1 MSTFKTALRMALAHP
16 LYLLI
21 YTVFISL
28 MGVFIAASVSW
39 NSSQLTEY
47 EPYDTNVIVIDRDGS
62 DLSLALTKHLG
73 SRFDLVTGVG
83 DDTYDLADAL
93 SKSNSAKG
101 SADCVFFI
109 PEGFEDD
116 LVAAARAGE
125 SLPKLDVTYGA
136 GTMAA
141 ALSSAE
147 ASRWI
152 SLAGA
157 ATALEPAAS
166 NGDVAKAAEHAA
178 TERAEVEI
186 EQVKVDSTAAATLES
201 YFNFGAYA
209 IISSVIVS
217 VGLVFS
223 GMNEPER
230 VRRMDA
236 GPISERQRS
245 LAVFAA
251 AAVLTVCI
259 WFVSSM
265 MGVVGFAGAVAEVG
279 VGGVCLALAA
289 TFALACTP
297 LAVGFALSS
306 LGAREGRTQWRHTH
320 VLNDPVHP
328 VEVVPGSL
336 LERAVGGHRLIQTN
350 SAHHCCVDRLGKSTR
365 LVAKATDGVPEC
377 IEVEGQPF
385 CLGVQ
390 WHPEYTWQTLETDF
404 NLWKSFVEAAAKV
417 KQAR

>member
-16 LYLLI
+16 FYLLI

-47 EPYDTNVIVIDRDGS
+47 KPYDANVIVVDRDGS
-62 DLSLALTKHLG
+62 DLSRALTKHLG

-157 ATALEPAAS
+157 AAALEPTAS

-178 TERAEVEI
+178 AKRAEVQI
-186 EQVKVDSTAAATLES
+186 ERVKVDSAAAATLES

-251 AAVLTVCI
+251 AVLTVCI

-279 VGGVCLALAA
+279 VGRVCLALAA

-306 LGAREGRTQWRHTH
+306 LGAREELLNGVGNLLGMLMTFLGGAWMPLSLMGPAVQTVAHFVPTYWVNDAIGKALAADLTST
-320 VLNDPVHP
+320 VLGDIACDLGVT
-328 VEVVPGSL
+328 VL
-336 LERAVGGHRLIQTN
+336 FAAAIAAVGLAL
-350 SAHHCCVDRLGKSTR
+350 AHNKSH
-365 LVAKATDGVPEC
+365 A
-377 IEVEGQPF
+377 
-385 CLGVQ
+385 
-390 WHPEYTWQTLETDF
+390 
-404 NLWKSFVEAAAKV
+404 
-417 KQAR
+417 

>member
-16 LYLLI
+16 FYLLI

-47 EPYDTNVIVIDRDGS
+47 KPYDANVIVVDRDDS
-62 DLSLALTKHLG
+62 DLSRALTKHLG
-73 SRFDLVTGVG
+73 LRFDLVTGVG

-116 LVAAARAGE
+116 LVAAARVGE
-125 SLPKLDVTYGA
+125 FLPKLDVTYGA

-157 ATALEPAAS
+157 AAALEPAAS

-178 TERAEVEI
+178 AKRAEVQI
-186 EQVKVDSTAAATLES
+186 ERVKVDSAAATLES

-236 GPISERQRS
+236 SPVSERQRS

-259 WFVSSM
+259 WLVSSM

-279 VGGVCLALAA
+279 AGRVCLALAV

-297 LAVGFALSS
+297 LAVGFTLSS
-306 LGAREGRTQWRHTH
+306 LGAREELLNGVGNLLGMLMTFLGGAWMPLSLMGSAVQTAAHFVPTYWVNDAIGKALAADLTST
-320 VLNDPVHP
+320 VLGDIACDLGVT
-328 VEVVPGSL
+328 VL
-336 LERAVGGHRLIQTN
+336 FAAAIAAVGLALART
-350 SAHHCCVDRLGKSTR
+350 KSH
-365 LVAKATDGVPEC
+365 A
-377 IEVEGQPF
+377 
-385 CLGVQ
+385 
-390 WHPEYTWQTLETDF
+390 
-404 NLWKSFVEAAAKV
+404 
-417 KQAR
+417 

>member
-16 LYLLI
+16 FYLLI

-47 EPYDTNVIVIDRDGS
+47 KPYDTNVIVVDRDDS
-62 DLSLALTKHLG
+62 DLSRALTKHLG

-157 ATALEPAAS
+157 AAALEPAAS
-166 NGDVAKAAEHAA
+166 NGDVARAAEHAA
-178 TERAEVEI
+178 AKRAEVQI

-236 GPISERQRS
+236 SPVSERQRS

-259 WFVSSM
+259 WLVSSM
-265 MGVVGFAGAVAEVG
+265 MGVVGFASAVAEVG
-279 VGGVCLALAA
+279 VGRVCLALAA

-297 LAVGFALSS
+297 LAVGFTLSS

-336 LERAVGGHRLIQTN
+336 LDRAVGGHRLIQTN

>member
-16 LYLLI
+16 FYLLI

-47 EPYDTNVIVIDRDGS
+47 KPYDANVIVVDRDGS
-62 DLSLALTKHLG
+62 DLSRALTKHLG

-157 ATALEPAAS
+157 AAALEPTAS

-178 TERAEVEI
+178 AKRAEVQI
-186 EQVKVDSTAAATLES
+186 ERVKVDSAAAATLES

-223 GMNEPER
+223 GMNER

-236 GPISERQRS
+236 GPISDRQRS

-265 MGVVGFAGAVAEVG
+265 MGVVGFASAVAEVG
-279 VGGVCLALAA
+279 VGRVCLALTA
-289 TFALACTP
+289 TFALALTP
-297 LAVGFALSS
+297 LAVGFTLSS
-306 LGAREGRTQWRHTH
+306 LGAREELLNGVGNLLGMLMTFLGGAWMPLSLMGSAVQTVAHFVPTYWVNDAISKALASDLTST
-320 VLNDPVHP
+320 VLGDI
-328 VEVVPGSL
+328 
-336 LERAVGGHRLIQTN
+336 A
-350 SAHHCCVDRLGKSTR
+350 CD
-365 LVAKATDGVPEC
+365 
-377 IEVEGQPF
+377 
-385 CLGVQ
+385 LGV
-390 WHPEYTWQTLETDF
+390 TALF
-404 NLWKSFVEAAAKV
+404 AVAIAAAGLAL
-417 KQAR
+417 ARTKSHA

>member
-16 LYLLI
+16 FYLLI

-47 EPYDTNVIVIDRDGS
+47 KPYDTNVIVVDRDNS
-62 DLSLALTKHLG
+62 DLSRALTKHLS

-93 SKSNSAKG
+93 AKSSSAKG

-109 PEGFEDD
+109 PEEFEDD
-116 LVAAARAGE
+116 LVAAAHAGE
-125 SLPKLDVTYGA
+125 DLPKLDVTYGA
-136 GTMAA
+136 GTMA

-157 ATALEPAAS
+157 AAALEPAAS
-166 NGDVAKAAEHAA
+166 NGDVAKAAERAA

-186 EQVKVDSTAAATLES
+186 EQVKVYSTAAATLKS

-236 GPISERQRS
+236 GPVSERQRS

-279 VGGVCLALAA
+279 LGRVCLALAA

-306 LGAREGRTQWRHTH
+306 LGAREELLNGVGNLLGMLMTFLGGAWMPLSLMGSAVQTVAHFVPTYWVNDAIGKALASDLTST
-320 VLNDPVHP
+320 VLGDIACDLGVT
-328 VEVVPGSL
+328 VLFAVAIA
-336 LERAVGGHRLIQTN
+336 AVGLALSR
-350 SAHHCCVDRLGKSTR
+350 AKSR
-365 LVAKATDGVPEC
+365 A
-377 IEVEGQPF
+377 
-385 CLGVQ
+385 
-390 WHPEYTWQTLETDF
+390 
-404 NLWKSFVEAAAKV
+404 
-417 KQAR
+417 

>member
-1 MSTFKTALRMALAHP
+1 MALADDVARACPAECWLNPVKLICDMFNRLYFFEDLGPFAVRAGALVLMTLVFVAAATLIFGRSRYDTFKTALRMALAHP
-16 LYLLI
+16 FYLLI

-47 EPYDTNVIVIDRDGS
+47 KPYDANVIVVDRDGS

-73 SRFDLVTGVG
+73 SRFDLGHGVG

-157 ATALEPAAS
+157 AAALEPLPP
-166 NGDVAKAAEHAA
+166 
-178 TERAEVEI
+178 T
-186 EQVKVDSTAAATLES
+186 
-201 YFNFGAYA
+201 
-209 IISSVIVS
+209 
-217 VGLVFS
+217 
-223 GMNEPER
+223 
-230 VRRMDA
+230 
-236 GPISERQRS
+236 
-245 LAVFAA
+245 
-251 AAVLTVCI
+251 
-259 WFVSSM
+259 
-265 MGVVGFAGAVAEVG
+265 
-279 VGGVCLALAA
+279 A
-289 TFALACTP
+289 TFQGRRTLRCK
-297 LAVGFALSS
+297 
-306 LGAREGRTQWRHTH
+306 ARGG
-320 VLNDPVHP
+320 
-328 VEVVPGSL
+328 PGSSGS
-336 LERAVGGHRLIQTN
+336 R
-350 SAHHCCVDRLGKSTR
+350 STR
-365 LVAKATDGVPEC
+365 LLPPRSSRTS
-377 IEVEGQPF
+377 
-385 CLGVQ
+385 
-390 WHPEYTWQTLETDF
+390 TL
-404 NLWKSFVEAAAKV
+404 
-417 KQAR
+417 ARTRLSRRSSYRWGWCSRA

>member
-16 LYLLI
+16 FYLLI

-39 NSSQLTEY
+39 NSSQLTECK
-47 EPYDTNVIVIDRDGS
+47 PYDANVIVVDRDDS
-62 DLSLALTKHLG
+62 DLSRALTKHLG
-73 SRFDLVTGVG
+73 SRFDLVTGIG
-83 DDTYDLADAL
+83 DDAYDLADAL

-125 SLPKLDVTYGA
+125 ALPKLDVTYGS

-157 ATALEPAAS
+157 AAALEPAAS
-166 NGDVAKAAEHAA
+166 NGDVARAAEHAA
-178 TERAEVEI
+178 AKRAEVQI
-186 EQVKVDSTAAATLES
+186 EQVKVDSTAATTLES

-236 GPISERQRS
+236 SPVSERQRS
-245 LAVFAA
+245 LAVFVA
-251 AAVLTVCI
+251 AAVLTVCS
-259 WFVSSM
+259 WLVSSM
-265 MGVVGFAGAVAEVG
+265 MSVVGFASAVAEVG
-279 VGGVCLALAA
+279 VGRVCLALAA

-297 LAVGFALSS
+297 RVDLH
-306 LGAREGRTQWRHTH
+306 GARRRQVCGRQLACRAPSGQPARHAH
-320 VLNDPVHP
+320 DVFGRRLDAAVANGPGRADRGALCADVLGERRDRQGALVGSDVCRAGRHRLR
-328 VEVVPGSL
+328 PGRHGAL
-336 LERAVGGHRLIQTN
+336 CRGHRRRRPSPRPQQIP
-350 SAHHCCVDRLGKSTR
+350 R
-365 LVAKATDGVPEC
+365 LVT
-377 IEVEGQPF
+377 
-385 CLGVQ
+385 
-390 WHPEYTWQTLETDF
+390 
-404 NLWKSFVEAAAKV
+404 
-417 KQAR
+417 

>member
-16 LYLLI
+16 FYLLI

-47 EPYDTNVIVIDRDGS
+47 KPYDANVIVVDRDGS

-157 ATALEPAAS
+157 AAALEPTAS

-178 TERAEVEI
+178 AKRAEVQI
-186 EQVKVDSTAAATLES
+186 ERVKVDSAAAATLES

-209 IISSVIVS
+209 IVSSVIVS

-279 VGGVCLALAA
+279 VGRVCLALAA

-297 LAVGFALSS
+297 LAVGFTLRAW
-306 LGAREGRTQWRHTH
+306 AREELLNGVGNLLGMLMTFLGGAWMPLSLMGSAVQTAAHFVPTYWVNDAIGKALASDLTSA
-320 VLNDPVHP
+320 VLGDIACDLGVT
-328 VEVVPGSL
+328 VL
-336 LERAVGGHRLIQTN
+336 FAAAIAAVGLALART
-350 SAHHCCVDRLGKSTR
+350 KSH
-365 LVAKATDGVPEC
+365 A
-377 IEVEGQPF
+377 
-385 CLGVQ
+385 
-390 WHPEYTWQTLETDF
+390 
-404 NLWKSFVEAAAKV
+404 
-417 KQAR
+417 

>member
-1 MSTFKTALRMALAHP
+1 MGTFKTALRMALAHP
-16 LYLLI
+16 FYLLI

-47 EPYDTNVIVIDRDGS
+47 KPYDTNVIVVDRDNS
-62 DLSLALTKHLG
+62 DLSRALTKHLG

-125 SLPKLDVTYGA
+125 ALPKLDVTYGS

-141 ALSSAE
+141 
-147 ASRWI
+147 
-152 SLAGA
+152 
-157 ATALEPAAS
+157 ALEPAAS
-166 NGDVAKAAEHAA
+166 NGDVARAAEHAA
-178 TERAEVEI
+178 AKRAEVQI
-186 EQVKVDSTAAATLES
+186 EQVKVDSTAATTLES

-236 GPISERQRS
+236 GPISERRRS

-279 VGGVCLALAA
+279 VGRVCLALAA

-306 LGAREGRTQWRHTH
+306 LGAREELLNGVGNLLGMLMTFLGGAWMPLSFMGSAVQTVAHFVPTFWVNDAIGKALAADLTFT
-320 VLNDPVHP
+320 VLGDIACDLGVT
-328 VEVVPGSL
+328 VL
-336 LERAVGGHRLIQTN
+336 FAAAIAAVGLALTR
-350 SAHHCCVDRLGKSTR
+350 AKSH
-365 LVAKATDGVPEC
+365 A
-377 IEVEGQPF
+377 
-385 CLGVQ
+385 
-390 WHPEYTWQTLETDF
+390 
-404 NLWKSFVEAAAKV
+404 
-417 KQAR
+417 

>member
-16 LYLLI
+16 FYLLI

-47 EPYDTNVIVIDRDGS
+47 KPYDTNVIVVDRDNS
-62 DLSLALTKHLG
+62 DLSRTLTKHLG

-93 SKSNSAKG
+93 AKSNSAKG

-116 LVAAARAGE
+116 LIAAARAGE
-125 SLPKLDVTYGA
+125 TLPKLDVTYGS

-157 ATALEPAAS
+157 AAALEPAAS
-166 NGDVAKAAEHAA
+166 DGDVAKAAEHAA
-178 TERAEVEI
+178 AKRAEVQI

-236 GPISERQRS
+236 GPAPERQRS

-259 WFVSSM
+259 WLVSSM

-279 VGGVCLALAA
+279 VGRVCLALAA

-306 LGAREGRTQWRHTH
+306 LGAREEL
-320 VLNDPVHP
+320 LNGVGNLLGMLMTFLGGAWMPL
-328 VEVVPGSL
+328 SL
-336 LERAVGGHRLIQTN
+336 LSLI
-350 SAHHCCVDRLGKSTR
+350 H
-365 LVAKATDGVPEC
+365 
-377 IEVEGQPF
+377 I
-385 CLGVQ
+385 
-390 WHPEYTWQTLETDF
+390 
-404 NLWKSFVEAAAKV
+404 
-417 KQAR
+417 

>member
-16 LYLLI
+16 FYLLI

-47 EPYDTNVIVIDRDGS
+47 KPYDANVIVVDRDDS
-62 DLSLALTKHLG
+62 DLSRALTKHLG
-73 SRFDLVTGVG
+73 SRFELVTGVG
-83 DDTYDLADAL
+83 DDIYDLADAL
-93 SKSNSAKG
+93 SKSNSA
-101 SADCVFFI
+101 DCVFFI
-109 PEGFEDD
+109 PEGFEGD
-116 LVAAARAGE
+116 LVAASRAGE

-157 ATALEPAAS
+157 AAALEPAAS
-166 NGDVAKAAEHAA
+166 NGSVAKAAEHAA
-178 TERAEVEI
+178 AKRAKVEI

-217 VGLVFS
+217 AGLVFS

-236 GPISERQRS
+236 GPISKHQRS

-279 VGGVCLALAA
+279 VGRVCLALAA

-306 LGAREGRTQWRHTH
+306 LGAREELLNGVGNLLGMLMTFLGGAWMPLSLMGSVVQTVAHFVPTFWVNDAIGKALASDLTST
-320 VLNDPVHP
+320 VLGDIACDLGVTALFA
-328 VEVVPGSL
+328 VAIA
-336 LERAVGGHRLIQTN
+336 AVGLALAR
-350 SAHHCCVDRLGKSTR
+350 SKS
-365 LVAKATDGVPEC
+365 
-377 IEVEGQPF
+377 
-385 CLGVQ
+385 
-390 WHPEYTWQTLETDF
+390 
-404 NLWKSFVEAAAKV
+404 
-417 KQAR
+417 QA

>member
-16 LYLLI
+16 FYLLI

-47 EPYDTNVIVIDRDGS
+47 KPYDTNVIVVDRDNS
-62 DLSLALTKHLG
+62 DLSRALTKHLG

-125 SLPKLDVTYGA
+125 ALPKLDVTYGS

-157 ATALEPAAS
+157 AAALEPAAS
-166 NGDVAKAAEHAA
+166 NGDVARAAEHAA
-178 TERAEVEI
+178 AKRA
-186 EQVKVDSTAAATLES
+186 A

-236 GPISERQRS
+236 SPVSERQRS

-251 AAVLTVCI
+251 AAVLAVCI
-259 WFVSSM
+259 WLVSSM
-265 MGVVGFAGAVAEVG
+265 MGVVGFASAVAEVG
-279 VGGVCLALAA
+279 VGRVCLALAA

-297 LAVGFALSS
+297 LAVGFMLSS
-306 LGAREGRTQWRHTH
+306 LGAREELLNGVGNLLGMLMTFLGGAWMPLSLMGSAVQTVAHFVPTYWVNDAIGKALTSDLTSAALDDIACDLGVT
-320 VLNDPVHP
+320 VLFAAAIA
-328 VEVVPGSL
+328 
-336 LERAVGGHRLIQTN
+336 AVGLAL
-350 SAHHCCVDRLGKSTR
+350 AHNKSS
-365 LVAKATDGVPEC
+365 V
-377 IEVEGQPF
+377 
-385 CLGVQ
+385 
-390 WHPEYTWQTLETDF
+390 
-404 NLWKSFVEAAAKV
+404 
-417 KQAR
+417 

>member
-16 LYLLI
+16 FYLLI

-47 EPYDTNVIVIDRDGS
+47 KPYDTNVIVVDRDNS
-62 DLSLALTKHLG
+62 DLSRALTKHLG

-125 SLPKLDVTYGA
+125 ALPKLDVTYGS

-157 ATALEPAAS
+157 AAALEPAAS
-166 NGDVAKAAEHAA
+166 NGDVARAAEHAA
-178 TERAEVEI
+178 AKRAEVQI
-186 EQVKVDSTAAATLES
+186 EQVKVDSTAATTLES

-236 GPISERQRS
+236 SPVSERQRS

-259 WFVSSM
+259 WLVSSM
-265 MGVVGFAGAVAEVG
+265 MGVVGFASAVAEVG
-279 VGGVCLALAA
+279 VGRVCLALAA

-297 LAVGFALSS
+297 LAVGFTLSS
-306 LGAREGRTQWRHTH
+306 LGARELLNGVGNLLGMLMTFLGGAWMPLSLMGSAVQTVAHFVPTYWVNDAIGKALAADLTST
-320 VLNDPVHP
+320 VLGDIACDLGVT
-328 VEVVPGSL
+328 VL
-336 LERAVGGHRLIQTN
+336 FAAAIAAVGLAL
-350 SAHHCCVDRLGKSTR
+350 AHNKSS
-365 LVAKATDGVPEC
+365 V
-377 IEVEGQPF
+377 
-385 CLGVQ
+385 
-390 WHPEYTWQTLETDF
+390 
-404 NLWKSFVEAAAKV
+404 
-417 KQAR
+417 

>member
-47 EPYDTNVIVIDRDGS
+47 KPYDANVIVVDRDDS
-62 DLSLALTKHLG
+62 DLSRALTKHLG
-73 SRFDLVTGVG
+73 SRFELVTGVG

-125 SLPKLDVTYGA
+125 PLPKLDVTYGA

-147 ASRWI
+147 ASHWI

-157 ATALEPAAS
+157 AAALEPTAS
-166 NGDVAKAAEHAA
+166 NGDVAKAAEHAV
-178 TERAEVEI
+178 TKRAEVEI

-209 IISSVIVS
+209 IIS
-217 VGLVFS
+217 
-223 GMNEPER
+223 
-230 VRRMDA
+230 
-236 GPISERQRS
+236 
-245 LAVFAA
+245 
-251 AAVLTVCI
+251 
-259 WFVSSM
+259 
-265 MGVVGFAGAVAEVG
+265 
-279 VGGVCLALAA
+279 
-289 TFALACTP
+289 
-297 LAVGFALSS
+297 
-306 LGAREGRTQWRHTH
+306 
-320 VLNDPVHP
+320 
-328 VEVVPGSL
+328 
-336 LERAVGGHRLIQTN
+336 
-350 SAHHCCVDRLGKSTR
+350 
-365 LVAKATDGVPEC
+365 
-377 IEVEGQPF
+377 
-385 CLGVQ
+385 
-390 WHPEYTWQTLETDF
+390 
-404 NLWKSFVEAAAKV
+404 
-417 KQAR
+417 

>member
-16 LYLLI
+16 FYLLI

-47 EPYDTNVIVIDRDGS
+47 KPYDANVIVVDRDGS
-62 DLSLALTKHLG
+62 DLSRALTRHLG

-125 SLPKLDVTYGA
+125 DLPKLDVTYGS
-136 GTMAA
+136 GTMA

-147 ASRWI
+147 VSRWI

-157 ATALEPAAS
+157 AAVLEPAAS
-166 NGDVAKAAEHAA
+166 GASVAKTAEHAA
-178 TERAEVEI
+178 AKRAEVQI

-230 VRRMDA
+230 VRRMEA
-236 GPISERQRS
+236 GPVSERQRS

-265 MGVVGFAGAVAEVG
+265 VGVVGFAGAVAEVG
-279 VGGVCLALAA
+279 VGRVCLALAA
-289 TFALACTP
+289 TLALACTP
-297 LAVGFALSS
+297 LAVGFTLSS
-306 LGAREGRTQWRHTH
+306 LGAREELINGVGNLLGMLMTFLGGAWMPLSLMGSAVQTVAHFVPTFWVNDAIGKALASDLTAT
-320 VLNDPVHP
+320 VLGDIACDLGVT
-328 VEVVPGSL
+328 VL
-336 LERAVGGHRLIQTN
+336 FAAAIAAVGLALTR
-350 SAHHCCVDRLGKSTR
+350 AKSH
-365 LVAKATDGVPEC
+365 A
-377 IEVEGQPF
+377 
-385 CLGVQ
+385 
-390 WHPEYTWQTLETDF
+390 
-404 NLWKSFVEAAAKV
+404 
-417 KQAR
+417 

>member
-16 LYLLI
+16 FYLLI

-47 EPYDTNVIVIDRDGS
+47 KPYDANVIVVDRDGS
-62 DLSLALTKHLG
+62 DLSRALTKHLG

-157 ATALEPAAS
+157 AAALEPTAS

-178 TERAEVEI
+178 AKRAEVQI
-186 EQVKVDSTAAATLES
+186 ERVKVDSAAAATLES

-223 GMNEPER
+223 GMNETER

-245 LAVFAA
+245 LAVFA

-279 VGGVCLALAA
+279 VGRVCLALAA

-297 LAVGFALSS
+297 LAVGFTLSS
-306 LGAREGRTQWRHTH
+306 LGAREELLNGVGNLLGMLMTFLGGAWMPLSLMGSAVQTVAHFVPTYWVNDAISKALASDLTST
-320 VLNDPVHP
+320 VLGDI
-328 VEVVPGSL
+328 
-336 LERAVGGHRLIQTN
+336 A
-350 SAHHCCVDRLGKSTR
+350 CD
-365 LVAKATDGVPEC
+365 
-377 IEVEGQPF
+377 
-385 CLGVQ
+385 LGV
-390 WHPEYTWQTLETDF
+390 TALF
-404 NLWKSFVEAAAKV
+404 AVAIAAAGLAL
-417 KQAR
+417 ARTKSHA

>member
-16 LYLLI
+16 FYLLI

-47 EPYDTNVIVIDRDGS
+47 KPYDANVIVVDRDDS
-62 DLSLALTKHLG
+62 DLSRALTKHLG

-116 LVAAARAGE
+116 LVAAARVGE

-157 ATALEPAAS
+157 AAALEPAAS

-178 TERAEVEI
+178 AKRAEVQI
-186 EQVKVDSTAAATLES
+186 EQVKVDST
-201 YFNFGAYA
+201 
-209 IISSVIVS
+209 
-217 VGLVFS
+217 
-223 GMNEPER
+223 
-230 VRRMDA
+230 
-236 GPISERQRS
+236 
-245 LAVFAA
+245 A

-279 VGGVCLALAA
+279 VDRVCLALAA

-297 LAVGFALSS
+297 LAVGFTLSS
-306 LGAREGRTQWRHTH
+306 LGAREELLNGVGNLLGMLMTFLGGAWMPLSLMGSAVQTAAHFVPTYWVNDAIGKALASDLTPA
-320 VLNDPVHP
+320 VLGDI
-328 VEVVPGSL
+328 
-336 LERAVGGHRLIQTN
+336 A
-350 SAHHCCVDRLGKSTR
+350 CD
-365 LVAKATDGVPEC
+365 
-377 IEVEGQPF
+377 
-385 CLGVQ
+385 LGV
-390 WHPEYTWQTLETDF
+390 TALF
-404 NLWKSFVEAAAKV
+404 AAAIAAAGLALAHNKSR
-417 KQAR
+417 A

>member
-16 LYLLI
+16 FYLLI

-47 EPYDTNVIVIDRDGS
+47 KPYDANVIVVDRDDS
-62 DLSLALTKHLG
+62 DLSRALTKHLG
-73 SRFDLVTGVG
+73 LRFDLVTGVG

-116 LVAAARAGE
+116 LVAAARVGE

-157 ATALEPAAS
+157 AAALEPAAS

-178 TERAEVEI
+178 AKRAEVQI
-186 EQVKVDSTAAATLES
+186 ERVKVDSAAAATLES

-236 GPISERQRS
+236 SPVSERQRS

-259 WFVSSM
+259 WLVSSM

-279 VGGVCLALAA
+279 AGRVCLALAV

-297 LAVGFALSS
+297 LAVGFTLSS
-306 LGAREGRTQWRHTH
+306 LGAR
-320 VLNDPVHP
+320 
-328 VEVVPGSL
+328 
-336 LERAVGGHRLIQTN
+336 
-350 SAHHCCVDRLGKSTR
+350 
-365 LVAKATDGVPEC
+365 
-377 IEVEGQPF
+377 
-385 CLGVQ
+385 
-390 WHPEYTWQTLETDF
+390 
-404 NLWKSFVEAAAKV
+404 
-417 KQAR
+417 

>member
-47 EPYDTNVIVIDRDGS
+47 EPYDTNVIVVDRDNS
-62 DLSLALTKHLG
+62 DLSRALTKHLG

-93 SKSNSAKG
+93 AKSNSAKG

-125 SLPKLDVTYGA
+125 ELPRLDVTYGS

-141 ALSSAE
+141 AL
-147 ASRWI
+147 
-152 SLAGA
+152 
-157 ATALEPAAS
+157 EPAAS
-166 NGDVAKAAEHAA
+166 DGEVAKAAEHAA
-178 TERAEVEI
+178 AKRAEVQI
-186 EQVKVDSTAAATLES
+186 EQVKVESTAVAPLES

-230 VRRMDA
+230 VRRMEA
-236 GPISERQRS
+236 GPVSERQRS

-265 MGVVGFAGAVAEVG
+265 VGVAGFAGAVAEVG
-279 VGGVCLALAA
+279 VGRVCLALAA

-297 LAVGFALSS
+297 LAVGFTLSS
-306 LGAREGRTQWRHTH
+306 VGAREELLNGVGNLLGMLMTFLGGAWMPLSLMGSAVQTVAHFVPTYWVNDAISKALAADLTST
-320 VLNDPVHP
+320 VLGDIACDLGVT
-328 VEVVPGSL
+328 VL
-336 LERAVGGHRLIQTN
+336 FAAAIAAVGLAL
-350 SAHHCCVDRLGKSTR
+350 AHAKSR
-365 LVAKATDGVPEC
+365 A
-377 IEVEGQPF
+377 
-385 CLGVQ
+385 
-390 WHPEYTWQTLETDF
+390 
-404 NLWKSFVEAAAKV
+404 
-417 KQAR
+417 